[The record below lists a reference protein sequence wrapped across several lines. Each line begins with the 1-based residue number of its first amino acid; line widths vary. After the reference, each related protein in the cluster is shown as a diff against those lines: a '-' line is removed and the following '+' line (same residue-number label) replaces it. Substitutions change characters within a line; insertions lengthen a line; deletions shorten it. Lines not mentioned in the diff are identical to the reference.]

1 MFKFISLTLGTIVL
15 CTIAYSQSQGPRN
28 AATFSNVA
36 LTGSAKPWTNA
47 ANAAT
52 TNNVRATTT
61 NLGGSGGAYS
71 DYLQVS
77 NFGFSIPT
85 NSTILGIVVA
95 VERDD
100 PNGNTRDYAV
110 RIVKGNVIGATN
122 KSLATAWPTTDT
134 YQSYGTS
141 VDLWGET
148 WTPADINSANFGFAI
163 AAQKVAGG
171 AQNGRIDHIQVTV
184 HFSITLPVNITHFT
198 ASRNAQ
204 SVSVQ
209 WKSGSE
215 KNLSHYEIER
225 SSNGIDFTAV
235 GSIAAQQKTIET
247 AYLFTDNQPLN
258 SNAYYRL
265 KAVDE
270 DGQFIYSTIVVVA
283 FKQSGKMQVYP
294 NPLPKGQSLLI
305 NNSHNEE
312 ITVKLFSP
320 AGMLLETIKT
330 NKNNITLTSATN
342 KSGSVFYTIINRTG
356 EQLSSGHLILY

>member
-1 MFKFISLTLGTIVL
+1 MYKFILLTLGTIVL
-15 CTIAYSQSQGPRN
+15 HTLVISQSQGPRN
-28 AATFSNVA
+28 AATFTNVA
-36 LTGSAKPWTNA
+36 LTGSAKAWTNA
-47 ANAAT
+47 TNAAT
-52 TNNVRATTT
+52 TNNTRATTT
-61 NLGGSGGAYS
+61 NLGGNGGAYS

-100 PNGNTRDYAV
+100 PNGNTRDNAV
-110 RIVKGNVIGATN
+110 RIVKGNLIGTTD

-163 AAQKVAGG
+163 SARKIGTG
-171 AQNGRIDHIQVTV
+171 TQNGRIDHIQVTV
-184 HFSITLPVNITHFT
+184 HFSITLPVKITHFT

-209 WKSGSE
+209 WKSESE

-225 SSNGIDFTAV
+225 SSNGINFL
-235 GSIAAQQKTIET
+235 SIGQIPPQQNTIESS
-247 AYLFTDNQPLN
+247 YLFADVQPLN

-265 KAVDE
+265 KAIDE
-270 DGQFIYSTIVVVA
+270 DGQFIYSIIAAIPMKKT
-283 FKQSGKMQVYP
+283 GNMQVYP
-294 NPLPKGQSLLI
+294 NPLPKGQNLFI
-305 NNSHNEE
+305 NNNSNEE
-312 ITVKLFSP
+312 VTVKLFSL
-320 AGMLLETIKT
+320 AGTLIETIKT
-330 NKNNITLTSATN
+330 NKNTITLTPVAKEN
-342 KSGSVFYTIINRTG
+342 GSVFYSISNRTG
-356 EQLSSGHLILY
+356 RQLGAGQLILY